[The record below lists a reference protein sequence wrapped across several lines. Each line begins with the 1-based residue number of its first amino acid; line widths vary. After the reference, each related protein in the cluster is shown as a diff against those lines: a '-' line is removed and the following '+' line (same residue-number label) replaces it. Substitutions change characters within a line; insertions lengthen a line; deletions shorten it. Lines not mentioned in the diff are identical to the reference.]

1 MNTMRN
7 IIVSKTTIEIDT
19 YAGIEPAGLYTAVYF
34 GDNDDPTESRVSWEE
49 VIESEIEMHTV
60 PRNGPYVYSPR
71 CGSDGVRDLFEIIN
85 KLREVADVLES
96 SLDER
101 GILFRDE
108 LEDACNGSFDN
119 TRRDEFVFKYED
131 YIKKLLEQKDD

>member
-1 MNTMRN
+1 MRSL
-7 IIVSKTTIEIDT
+7 IVSKTTIEIDV
-19 YAGIEPAGLYTAVYF
+19 YAGIEPAGLYSAVYF
-34 GDNDDPTESRVSWEE
+34 GDAEDPVESRISWEE

-71 CGSDGVRDLFEIIN
+71 YGSDGVKDLFGIIN

-108 LEDACNGSFDN
+108 FDDACEGYFVNP
-119 TRRDEFVFKYED
+119 RRDEFVFKYED